1 MDSQFWAE
9 HGARLATNIH
19 ATRAERALLMFSNV
33 GLRDRQVS
41 FTRLGIPD
49 RWIEHCSQNELYAE
63 CGFDDKALIAAVKEL
78 LGEQKAIKGRK
89 ASA

>member
-1 MDSQFWAE
+1 M
-9 HGARLATNIH
+9 ATNSH
-19 ATRAERALLMFSNV
+19 AARAERALLMFSNV
-33 GLRDRQVS
+33 GSRVRQVS
-41 FTRLGIPD
+41 FPRLGIPD
-49 RWIEHCSQNELYAE
+49 RWIKHGSQNELYAE